1 MGKITTNGP
10 ALQLDTI
17 VTRADGVVTSNLDG
31 EVVMMSI
38 DRGKYYG
45 LDAIAS
51 QIWELLETP
60 CSIRALCDQLLP
72 QYDVGRQQGEVD
84 VLGFCQQA
92 REQGIIRILDT
103 E

>member
-1 MGKITTNGP
+1 MKR
-10 ALQLDTI
+10 ALNLDSI
-17 VTRADGVVTSNLDG
+17 VARSEELVTSNLDG

-45 LDAIAS
+45 LDPIAS

-72 QYDVGRQQGEVD
+72 RYEVGREQGEKD
-84 VLGFCQQA
+84 VLAFCQQA
-92 REQGIIRILDT
+92 REQNIIRVLK
-103 E
+103 EE